1 MEGRLMKGYTFA
13 KGKHKL
19 KYPVHVEIKID
30 EIRAD
35 VVCAVGAPV
44 KIISYAGKPLHNLER
59 FLYPLGQFMRN
70 HNVGRIDCGVIVNG
84 SFNDTYR
91 WVRSKNGP
99 PADLKGAYIT
109 FILFDL
115 PDLTDMPYWQ
125 RIVHRNRAASLLR
138 DYGVPTVTPERHE
151 ASNEEEVYTHYEA
164 ARARG
169 FEGLMVKSR
178 DHLYEAGKRTYG
190 WLKDKPE
197 NDADAKITGITEA
210 VSEAGEPLGRVGS
223 IQGTTEDG
231 QAVSVPGIDHDTGR
245 LWFADPSLIVGSWVE
260 FRFTEMDRQGGYR
273 HLRFGRVREDK
284 A

>member
-1 MEGRLMKGYTFA
+1 MSSLMKGWTFA

-19 KYPVHVEIKID
+19 KYPVYVEIKID

-35 VVCAVGAPV
+35 VVCAVGEPV

-125 RIVHRNRAASLLR
+125 RIAHRNRVASLLR

-151 ASNEEEVYTHYEA
+151 ASNEEEVYTPCSEPTRPSGTPPTVTA
-164 ARARG
+164 SVMPVIFASAS
-169 FEGLMVKSR
+169 FSGLTLSQPYVRFPASYRWSR
-178 DHLYEAGKRTYG
+178 DLTIR
-190 WLKDKPE
+190 
-197 NDADAKITGITEA
+197 
-210 VSEAGEPLGRVGS
+210 
-223 IQGTTEDG
+223 
-231 QAVSVPGIDHDTGR
+231 
-245 LWFADPSLIVGSWVE
+245 PSNPRALAAS
-260 FRFTEMDRQGGYR
+260 
-273 HLRFGRVREDK
+273 
-284 A
+284 